1 MNVARAKASR
11 LVRDCCITACMLFTL
26 FSCTKETYRGGD
38 ILDYGGEPVEVE
50 LSLRVSSVQVVG
62 ARLNE
67 NGTLAS
73 PMTRTAEEPDKLEK
87 QVNDIWV
94 FQFTADGAQVGAPR
108 YYTVQTADDGVEPV
122 ALMLHACENSQ
133 IFVVANTNDASWGN
147 GKEGLSLAQLSD
159 QTLTFTSEEDVY
171 GGDRNNLPMAALV
184 KQSITAGQPGSLSV
198 TLKSLV
204 AKIQFTYELG
214 TVVAGKMHVVSVELV
229 NVPDRVRLGN
239 AVEANTSV
247 YPGDAAFKALEYAA
261 LEGDVKE
268 GTTYT
273 WYIPQNRQGVIENPD
288 KDQTLKA
295 LLAPEHAFYIRMG
308 VSSDMDG
315 GNYEYLMYPGA
326 DVYSDFNVQNGHC
339 YRVNVKINTDKTDDR
354 VLATPSNCYVMK
366 SGASLV
372 FDPYDRRE
380 KSRGYDYLDYKTYVN
395 KNDPAKTIKRV
406 DVLWQTK
413 YNGKL
418 AIGDNTSKNLVY
430 LDENDLV
437 HVTAGGEGNA
447 VIAGY
452 NASGTIVWS
461 WHIWVND
468 DTPAQL
474 SKAVTYTTYPWDNN
488 QIYGYGN
495 AAGKPRV
502 AGFPFMSCNL
512 GAMNNI
518 PGKDAGADACGLFYQ
533 WGRKDP
539 FPQKRTIDTQDF
551 LHYTYANGIEKVY
564 DAAGTLIALGD
575 PTTGISTSGL
585 FNSVV
590 TSAQV
595 GTIEYTIQHP
605 TTFIAGAKKLG
616 IWTSWAPV
624 GTNQIVNYVQAD
636 GNWYWTP
643 NDGGSYD
650 KNDRFWGG
658 EPFDKADKIFSIGG
672 KQLVADNGAKPENK
686 SIFDPCP
693 AGWIL
698 PAADAW
704 MGFTMDGLMHGA
716 NIGTGETVQESQDKF
731 NATWYLIPTTCSDGS
746 ITSAVY
752 SFYLKDW
759 RRGETLH
766 FPASGM
772 RIPDGGFARVGH
784 CGAYFTSAA
793 SPGGAAF
800 ILHFHSGDVI
810 PYDNLQVYFRFNRR
824 SNGCAIRCVRTSK

>member
-11 LVRDCCITACMLFTL
+11 LLRDCCITACMLFTL

-108 YYTVQTADDGVEPV
+108 YYTVQTADDGLEPV

-133 IFVVANTNDASWGN
+133 IFVVANTNDASWGS
-147 GKEGLSLAQLSD
+147 GKESLSLAQLSD
-159 QTLTFTSEEDVY
+159 QTLTFTSEKDVY

-295 LLAPEHAFYIRMG
+295 LLAPEHAFCIRMG

-354 VLATPSNCYVMK
+354 VLATPSNCYVLK

-418 AIGDNTSKNLVY
+418 AIGDNTSNKLVY

-474 SKAVTYTTYPWDNN
+474 SKAVTYTTYQWDASH
-488 QIYGYGN
+488 IYGEGS
-495 AAGKPRV
+495 GKPRV

-512 GAMNNI
+512 GAMNNE
-518 PGKDAGADACGLFYQ
+518 AGVDACGLFYQ

-539 FPQKRTIDTQDF
+539 FLQKRSFDDVNF
-551 LHYTYANGIEKVY
+551 LQYTYANGIEKAY
-564 DAAGTLIALGD
+564 NAAGELIALGN

-585 FNSVV
+585 FGTVV
-590 TSAQV
+590 TNAQV
-595 GTIEYTIQHP
+595 GTIEYAIQHP
-605 TTFIAGAKKLG
+605 TTFIAGTKELG
-616 IWTSWAPV
+616 CWFNIYDSME
-624 GTNQIVNYVQAD
+624 TNNVANYVQSD
-636 GNWYWTP
+636 GNWYWTA
-643 NDGGSYD
+643 NDGNYD
-650 KNDRFWGG
+650 KNDRLWGG
-658 EPFDKADKIFSIGG
+658 EPFDKADKIFSTGG
-672 KQLVADNGAKPENK
+672 KQLVANNGATAETK

-704 MGFTMDGLMHGA
+704 MGFSIDGLMHGA
-716 NIGTGETVQESQDKF
+716 GYNGE
-731 NATWYLIPTTCSDGS
+731 NAATANSKINAIQQCLVPNTAIYAFL
-746 ITSAVY
+746 
-752 SFYLKDW
+752 FYLEGWKT
-759 RRGETLH
+759 GKTML
-766 FPASGM
+766 FPACGM
-772 RIPDGGFARVGH
+772 RIPDGGFARVGQ
-784 CGAYFTSAA
+784 CSAYFTSAA
-793 SPGGAAF
+793 SPNGAAF
-800 ILHFHSGDVI
+800 ILHFHKDLLL
-810 PYDNLQVYFRFNRR
+810 PYDNEPNFFRFNRR
-824 SNGCAIRCVRTSK
+824 SNGGSIRCVRTSK

>member
-11 LVRDCCITACMLFTL
+11 LLRDCCITACMLFTL

-108 YYTVQTADDGVEPV
+108 YYTVQTADDGLEPV

-288 KDQTLKA
+288 QDQTLKA

-354 VLATPSNCYVMK
+354 VLATPSNCYVLK

-418 AIGDNTSKNLVY
+418 AIGDNTSSKLVY

-518 PGKDAGADACGLFYQ
+518 IGADACGLFYQ

-539 FPQKRTIDTQDF
+539 FPQKREFSNINFEQ
-551 LHYTYANGIEKVY
+551 YTYANGIEKVY
-564 DAAGTLIALGD
+564 DASGTLIALGN
-575 PTTGISTSGL
+575 PTTGISSSGL
-585 FNSVV
+585 FGAVITN
-590 TSAQV
+590 AQV
-595 GTIEYTIQHP
+595 GTIEYAIQHP
-605 TTFIAGAKKLG
+605 TTFIAGTKQLG
-616 IWTSWAPV
+616 WWYGGGEPTQGGAAA
-624 GTNQIVNYVQAD
+624 TNNPDNYVQSD

-658 EPFDKADKIFSIGG
+658 EPFGAPGQTILTINGE
-672 KQLVADNGAKPENK
+672 QIVANNGATAETK

-704 MGFTMDGLMHGA
+704 MGFTIDGLGHGTNA
-716 NIGTGETVQESQDKF
+716 SGESVTVA
-731 NATWYLIPTTCSDGS
+731 ATKINLIQQTIPSVDNK
-746 ITSAVY
+746 IAFL
-752 SFYLKDW
+752 FYLKSW
-759 RRGETLH
+759 KSGETMY
-766 FPASGM
+766 FPANGM

-793 SPGGAAF
+793 SPNGAAF
-800 ILHFHSGDVI
+800 ILHFHRDSEVI
-810 PYDNLQVYFRFNRR
+810 PYDNMPMFFRFNRR
-824 SNGCAIRCVRTSK
+824 STGCSIRCVRTSK

>member
-11 LVRDCCITACMLFTL
+11 LLRDCCITACMLFTL

-108 YYTVQTADDGVEPV
+108 YYTVQTADDGLEPV

-133 IFVVANTNDASWGN
+133 IFVVANTNDASWGS
-147 GKEGLSLAQLSD
+147 GKESLSLAQLSD
-159 QTLTFTSEEDVY
+159 QTLTFTSEKDVY

-288 KDQTLKA
+288 QDQTLKA

-354 VLATPSNCYVMK
+354 VLATPSNCYVLK

-418 AIGDNTSKNLVY
+418 AIGDNTSSKLVY

-512 GAMNNI
+512 GAMNNNI
-518 PGKDAGADACGLFYQ
+518 GADACGLFYQ

-539 FPQKRTIDTQDF
+539 FPQKREFSNLNFEQ
-551 LHYTYANGIEKVY
+551 YTYANGIEKVY
-564 DAAGTLIALGD
+564 DASGTLIALGN
-575 PTTGISTSGL
+575 PTTGISDSGL
-585 FNSVV
+585 FGTVV
-590 TSAQV
+590 TNAQV
-595 GTIEYTIQHP
+595 GTIEYVIQHP
-605 TTFIAGAKKLG
+605 TTFIAGTKRLG
-616 IWTSWAPV
+616 CWYGGWEPPQEQG
-624 GTNQIVNYVQAD
+624 GTEATNNPDSYVQPD
-636 GNWYWTP
+636 GNWYWTA

-658 EPFDKADKIFSIGG
+658 EPFGAPGQTVLTIDGEQI
-672 KQLVADNGAKPENK
+672 VANNGATAETK

-693 AGWIL
+693 SGWML

-704 MGFTMDGLMHGA
+704 MGFTRDGFDHVSSM
-716 NIGTGETVQESQDKF
+716 TGETGEATQPQF
-731 NATWYLIPTTCSDGS
+731 NATWQFLLIDSRNAAA
-746 ITSAVY
+746 I
-752 SFYLKDW
+752 SFYLEDW
-759 RRGETLH
+759 REGKTLH
-766 FPASGM
+766 FPSNGM
-772 RIPDGGFARVGH
+772 RIPDGGFARVGW

-793 SPGGAAF
+793 SPNGAAF
-800 ILHFHSGDVI
+800 ILHFHTDQII
-810 PYDNLQVYFRFNRR
+810 PYDNTPGFFRFNRR

>member
-11 LVRDCCITACMLFTL
+11 LLRDCCITACMLFTL

-94 FQFTADGAQVGAPR
+94 FQFTADGARQVGAPR
-108 YYTVQTADDGVEPV
+108 YYTVQTADNGVEPV
-122 ALMLHACENSQ
+122 AMMLHACENSQ
-133 IFVVANTNDASWGN
+133 IFVVANTHKPAWGS
-147 GKEGLSLAQLSD
+147 GKEGFSLTQLRN
-159 QTLTFTSEEDVY
+159 QTLIFTSEQNVY
-171 GGDRNNLPMAALV
+171 GDGKGVPMAALV
-184 KQSITAGQPGSLSV
+184 KQTITAGQPGSLSV

-214 TVVAGKMHVVSVELV
+214 TVVAGKMHVVSVNLV

-273 WYIPQNRQGVIENPD
+273 WYIPQNRQGVVENPD
-288 KDQTLKA
+288 KDQTLKNR
-295 LLAPEHAFYIRMG
+295 LAPQHALNIRLTM
-308 VSSDMDG
+308 SSDMDG
-315 GNYEYLMYPGA
+315 GNYEYTVYPGG
-326 DVYSDFNVQNGHC
+326 DVYGDFNVQNGHC
-339 YRVNVKINTDKTDDR
+339 YKVNMKINTDKTDDR
-354 VLATPSNCYVMK
+354 VLAAPSNCYVMK

-395 KNDPAKTIKRV
+395 KAVPAKTIKRV

-413 YNGKL
+413 YNNKL
-418 AIGDNTSKNLVY
+418 AIGVNNASNKLVY

-468 DTPAQL
+468 DTPAQI
-474 SKAVTYTTYPWDNN
+474 SKAVTYTTYQWDADH
-488 QIYGYGN
+488 IYGYET
-495 AAGKPRV
+495 GKPRV
-502 AGFPFMSCNL
+502 QGFPFMSCNL

-518 PGKDAGADACGLFYQ
+518 PGEEAGWDSFGLYYQ

-539 FPQKRTIDTQDF
+539 FPQKRIIDNQNF
-551 LHYTYANGIEKVY
+551 EQYTYDNGIEKVY
-564 DAAGTLIALGD
+564 NAAGTLIALGN
-575 PTTGISTSGL
+575 PTTGVSTSGL
-585 FNSVV
+585 FGAVV
-590 TSAQV
+590 TNAQV
-595 GTIEYTIQHP
+595 GTIEYAIQHP
-605 TTFIAGAKKLG
+605 TTFIAGAKQLG
-616 IWTSWAPV
+616 RWYGSFTSTFGDAD
-624 GTNQIVNYVQAD
+624 TNNPDNYAQPD

-643 NDGGSYD
+643 NDGGSYA

-658 EPFDKADKIFSIGG
+658 TPFDEADKIFSTGG
-672 KQLVADNGAKPENK
+672 KQLVANNGATAETK

-693 AGWIL
+693 AGWML

-704 MGFTMDGLMHGA
+704 MGFTIDGLTSGA
-716 NIGTGETVQESQDKF
+716 S
-731 NATWYLIPTTCSDGS
+731 
-746 ITSAVY
+746 TSADARINAVRTVIMTDINGGTENLR
-752 SFYLKDW
+752 SETFAFYLDGWKTG
-759 RRGETLH
+759 RTLH
-766 FPASGM
+766 FPCNGM
-772 RIPDGGFARVGH
+772 RIPDGGFARAGH

-800 ILHFHSGDVI
+800 ILHFHDRWLL
-810 PYDNLQVYFRFNRR
+810 PYDNSAGFFRFNRR